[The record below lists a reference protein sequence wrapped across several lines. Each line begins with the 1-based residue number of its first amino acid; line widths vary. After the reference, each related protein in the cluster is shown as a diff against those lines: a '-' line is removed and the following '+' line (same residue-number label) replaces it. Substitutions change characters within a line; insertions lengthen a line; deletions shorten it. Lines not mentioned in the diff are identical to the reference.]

1 MSATLPLEA
10 YAAADRYA
18 GKADDYSRY
27 RPRYPDAAVR
37 AFLDAAG
44 PVCRTVADIGAGT
57 GAFSR
62 PLLSAGLNV
71 LAVEP
76 NADMRRQAE
85 SELGTMPG
93 FKALAGTAE
102 ATELADHSV
111 DALVCAQAFHWF
123 DPARV
128 VPEFRRILR
137 PGAPVCL
144 VWNNQRFGCDAFHR
158 DYEAV
163 LRRGCPDYLGFDL
176 NAVSYD
182 AARLAAQCEAR
193 EVAEWHF
200 DNMQFLTLAG
210 LQGRVASVSYCPPSG
225 SPRYVALMDELAAL
239 FQRHQNDGQ
248 VRILYDVE
256 MYCLRLRDA

>member
-1 MSATLPLEA
+1 MSATLPLQA

-44 PVCRTVADIGAGT
+44 PACRTVADIGAGT

-62 PLLSAGLNV
+62 PLLEAGLDV

-85 SELGTMPG
+85 AELGAMPG
-93 FKALAGTAE
+93 FTALTGIAE
-102 ATELADHSV
+102 ATGLADHGV

-128 VPEFRRILR
+128 VPEFRRVLR

-158 DYEAV
+158 DYEDV

-176 NAVSYD
+176 TSVSYD
-182 AARLAAQCEAR
+182 AASLAAQCEAR
-193 EVAEWHF
+193 EVAEFHF
-200 DNMQFLTLAG
+200 DNEQWLTLAG
-210 LQGRVASVSYCPPSG
+210 LQGRVASVSYCPPAG
-225 SPRYVALMDELAAL
+225 STTHAALMDELAAL
-239 FQRHQNDGQ
+239 FRRHQRDGQ
-248 VRILYDVE
+248 VCILYDVE
-256 MYCLRLRDA
+256 MYSLRLRDT